1 MNYLKMAVFAS
12 HGGSNLQA
20 IIDACREDKIY
31 GEVAVVISNNSRSF
45 ALQRA
50 KNFNIVNHHMSSL
63 KYPDPVLLDEAIL
76 AVLTEHAVNLIVLAG
91 YMKKMGRQVLQNY
104 KGRILNIHPALLPKY
119 GGRGMFGLAV
129 HEAVLSSGD
138 KKTGATVHLVE
149 EDYDTGPIVSQWEV
163 AVEEDDTVQ
172 RLADRVLVQE
182 HLLYVD
188 TLMKISRGLIDLDS
202 CL

>member
-20 IIDACREDKIY
+20 IIDACRENKIN
-31 GEVAVVISNNSRSF
+31 GEVAVVISNNSQSF

-50 KNFNIVNHHMSSL
+50 KNYGIANYHISSF
-63 KYPDPVLLDEAIL
+63 KYPDPFMLDEAIL
-76 AVLTEHAVNLIVLAG
+76 KILNEHSVNLIVLAG
-91 YMKKMGRQVLQNY
+91 YMKKMGNRILQGY

-119 GGRGMFGLAV
+119 GGKGMFGLAV

-149 EDYDTGPIVSQWEV
+149 EDYDTGPIVNQREV
-163 AVEEDDTVQ
+163 AVEADDTVQ
-172 RLADRVLVQE
+172 SLADRVLIQE

-188 TLMKISRGLIDLDS
+188 TLMKISRGIIDLDS
-202 CL
+202 C